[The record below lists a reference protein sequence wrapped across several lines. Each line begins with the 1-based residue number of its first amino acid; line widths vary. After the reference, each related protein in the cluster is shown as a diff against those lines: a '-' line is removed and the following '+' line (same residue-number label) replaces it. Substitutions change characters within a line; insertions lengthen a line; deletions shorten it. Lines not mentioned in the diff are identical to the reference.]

1 MTDKVVII
9 DIIARNMHV
18 SNIVR
23 SLQCKELELKNTNMN
38 QGNTIYLVEAMESVN
53 RVLLVDVTLEIE
65 ELCKYSGKGKCSEI
79 TVGGTSKSAHS
90 SRLKIWMQRANWIVA
105 KEDSSVLTLTPKSS
119 SANSSPSSAK
129 KVSLSESDEEDG
141 SLCSKLTHLLGRPFA
156 IAKACYDGFT
166 QNKFLPKQNLTFDPA
181 QIAKLLDED
190 FGGNWPEQ
198 FDEMIYIKELQTK
211 HWMLLH
217 IELKKI
223 PNNEHHTELTVNRE
237 KYEHILVKK
246 TGKGNTK
253 ILLIKFFL
261 LILIVYFWQD
271 NLTLLV
277 PGQF

>member
-1 MTDKVVII
+1 ME
-9 DIIARNMHV
+9 RV
-18 SNIVR
+18 S
-23 SLQCKELELKNTNMN
+23 
-38 QGNTIYLVEAMESVN
+38 
-53 RVLLVDVTLEIE
+53 RVLLVDVTLEID

-129 KVSLSESDEEDG
+129 KVSLCESDEEDG
-141 SLCSKLTHLLGRPFA
+141 CLGGQFSHFLRRKFA

-166 QNKFLPKQNLTFDPA
+166 QKKFFPKKNMTFDPA

-198 FDEMIYIKELQTK
+198 INEMIYIKEFQSK
-211 HWMLLH
+211 QWMLLH
-217 IELKKI
+217 IELKRI

-237 KYEHILVKK
+237 KYDI
-246 TGKGNTK
+246 
-253 ILLIKFFL
+253 
-261 LILIVYFWQD
+261 
-271 NLTLLV
+271 
-277 PGQF
+277 